1 MLQEDRTDIKTNTEA
16 KAETHKI
23 MATKISEDTNV
34 QLDLKTIGMI
44 VAGTVSLA
52 GMWFSLQEDMQDLHN
67 KIDNFSGD
75 EFVQRMEFQ
84 LKDELIRNN
93 VIQIDKL
100 TENMKED
107 IEENKES
114 IKDLENKVFKR

>member
-1 MLQEDRTDIKTNTEA
+1 
-16 KAETHKI
+16 

-34 QLDLKTIGMI
+34 QLDLKTIGI
-44 VAGTVSLA
+44 IIAGTISLA
-52 GMWFSLQEDMQDLHN
+52 SMQFTLQGEITTLNN
-67 KIDNFSGD
+67 KIDGFSGD

-114 IKDLENKVFKR
+114 IKDLENKVYRR

>member
-1 MLQEDRTDIKTNTEA
+1 
-16 KAETHKI
+16 
-23 MATKISEDTNV
+23 MATKIGEDTNV

-52 GMWFSLQEDMQDLHN
+52 GTWFSLQEDMQDLHN
-67 KIDNFSGD
+67 KIENFSGD
-75 EFVQRMEFQ
+75 EFVQKMEFN
-84 LKDELIRNN
+84 LKDELIRSN
-93 VIQIDKL
+93 VIQIDNATKEL
-100 TENMKED
+100 KED